1 MGNMKFK
8 INGTQYKVDGNK
20 AGPDVSLNEFIRSV
34 AGLRGT
40 KAMCHEGG
48 CGACIV
54 AVRAALPPT
63 NEVKTF
69 AVNSCL
75 VSVLSCH
82 GWEITTVEGIGNRI
96 KGYHDIQSR
105 LANFNGTQCGYCSPG
120 WVMNMYS
127 LYESKNKALTAVEI
141 ENSFAGNMCRC
152 TGYRPIADAFKS
164 FATDADLTLLNKLC
178 DLEEL
183 DIIKRCG
190 LDCAKK
196 CSHRDKCFKH
206 SGRGN
211 NSNDDAEES
220 DDQEK
225 EFVHLDDDKMMVVE
239 SVKHTW
245 YKAFHLADVFDIVK
259 RGHYTLV
266 AGNTGQGVYHVTEY
280 PRNLIDIF
288 SVAELKGH
296 VIDVNLIIGA
306 GMTLADMME
315 LFLDLSKNKE
325 EFSYLKQFYDHM
337 DLVAHVPVRNIGT
350 IGGNLAMKHANND
363 FQSDLFLLFETVG
376 AMITIA
382 ESLTKEVSMK
392 LPDFLKTSLDS
403 KIIKNIMLPP
413 LSKCCAVKTYKIM
426 PRAQNAH
433 AVVNA
438 GFMFKFKQNSNI
450 IEKASIVY
458 GSISPTFIHATKTEE
473 VLVDKDPY
481 TDETLQL
488 ALKTLHDE
496 IDPEEAPPE
505 PSAAYRKMLAVS
517 LYYKAILSLCPSD
530 KMNANYKSGGEAIKR
545 GTSKGTQYYETD
557 KSVWPLNQ
565 PIPKIEALVQCSGE
579 AVFANDLPTESDEVY
594 AAFVT
599 ADALPGSIIKDFDTT
614 EAFKLDGVIAFYTAK
629 DIPGENTFTP
639 ANIPFIEV
647 QEEILCSKE
656 VKFHG
661 QPAAIIVAN
670 REKTANKAAKLVK
683 IEYATVSKNRPLLT
697 IDEVIKSPERSQRVR
712 SDQNIEPSDVGKDV
726 KTVINGELDM
736 GEQYHYYMETQTCVT
751 RPTEGGM
758 EVFAATQWLDLT
770 NVAVAQALKVPVNSI
785 NVIVRR
791 VGGGYGGK
799 ISRSTQIS
807 CSAALVT
814 HLTNKT
820 CRMVLPL
827 QTNMGSVG
835 KRIGTKC
842 NFELG
847 VNAEG
852 EIQYLKNTFYQDG
865 GCSYNEVLTAITT
878 HHFYNCYN
886 PMRWGISPFSVLTDK
901 PSNTW
906 CRAPFSAEG
915 VAMIEYMMERI
926 AFSLKL
932 DPIEVRLLNM
942 KQENNPIPEMINQLK
957 IDSEFDD
964 RKKKVEEFN
973 KNNRWRKRGIKM
985 VPLTVGIIYT
995 GLFNAIVSVY
1005 HADGSVVIMH
1015 GGIEMGQGLNTKAA
1029 QVCAYALGIPLEKIS
1044 VKASNNFTSPNAM
1057 VTGGSVGSECVVF
1070 ATKKAC
1076 DVINERLKP
1085 IREKLDDPSWEVLVE
1100 AAFKAGVD
1108 LQANGTFNL
1117 SEGDA
1122 KPYDVYAVGVLEVEV
1137 DILTGNHDI
1146 IRVDILEDTGRSLSP
1161 EIDVA
1166 QIEGAFVMALGYW
1179 TSEKVV
1185 YDETTGKLLTDRT
1198 WTYKIPG
1205 IKDIPGDMRIYFR
1218 RNGNNEFG
1226 VLQSKATGE
1235 PAFCLGVV
1243 FLLAIQEALQSAHQD
1258 AGHDPGWIDIGTP
1271 YNVENI
1277 FMAVNHKIEDFKLT

>member
-8 INGTQYKVDGNK
+8 INGTQYEVDGNK

-190 LDCAKK
+190 LECAKK

-239 SVKHTW
+239 TVKHTW

-259 RGHYTLV
+259 RGHYTFV

-315 LFLDLSKNKE
+315 LFLDLSKTRE

-413 LSKCCAVKTYKIM
+413 LSQCCAVKTYKIM

-614 EAFKLDGVIAFYTAK
+614 EAFKLEGVIAFYTAK

-683 IEYATVSKNRPLLT
+683 IEYSTVSKNKPLLT
-697 IDEVIKSPERSQRVR
+697 IDEVIKSPERSKRVR

-1205 IKDIPGDMRIYFR
+1205 IKDIPADMRIYFR
-1218 RNGNNEFG
+1218 RNANNEFG

-1258 AGHDPGWIDIGTP
+1258 AGHDPRWIDIGTP